1 MWTIFKVFLLKLLQ
15 YFFRFM
21 LFGHKLCGVLAPLS
35 GVKSS
40 HLVLEG
46 EVLRTWPP
54 GMSPGCHCL
63 LFISFFIWRMA
74 SRARGLS
81 SYGSWA
87 LLSRGT
93 WHLSSLTRGQT
104 LVSCIGRWSLNHC
117 TTREVPLVFLEM
129 EISKFV
135 LFCYNR
141 DRKLLQG
148 VWYSLEK

>member
-1 MWTIFKVFLLKLLQ
+1 
-15 YFFRFM
+15 M
-21 LFGHKLCGVLAPLS
+21 LFGHELCGVLAPLS
-35 GVKSS
+35 GIKSS

-46 EVLRTWPP
+46 EVLRTGPP
-54 GMSPGCHCL
+54 GMSPGCHWF
-63 LFISFFIWRMA
+63 LFIYFFLWRVA
-74 SRARGLS
+74 SRAHGLS
-81 SYGSWA
+81 SCGSQA
-87 LLSRGT
+87 LLSRGI

-104 LVSCIGRWSLNHC
+104 FVSCTGRWSLNHC

-135 LFCYNR
+135 LFCYNS